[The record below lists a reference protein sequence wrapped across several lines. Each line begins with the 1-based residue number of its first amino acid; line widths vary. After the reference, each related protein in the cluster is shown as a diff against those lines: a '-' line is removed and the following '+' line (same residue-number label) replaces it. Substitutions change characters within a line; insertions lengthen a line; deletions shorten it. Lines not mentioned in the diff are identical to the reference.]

1 MTDEERRK
9 EMPQIVEGVKCVL
22 CDTFIPHGKGVVV
35 CYNCKKL
42 WLKLKDKDIKGELKW

>member
-9 EMPQIVEGVKCVL
+9 ESTNVEGVKCVL
-22 CDTFIPHGKGVVV
+22 CDTFIPHGKNVVV

-42 WLKLKDKDIKGELKW
+42 WQKLKDKDLKGELKW